1 MLRCSFALLAVA
13 CIDVSVAA
21 VAPPSSL
28 LADADVDGLSDFE
41 EAGLG
46 SDPAVADTD
55 DDGLGDG
62 VEAALGTDPT
72 LVDTDGDGVV
82 DGDEVEQYRD
92 PLDGASMLAPGG
104 WSWIGARASSD
115 GC

>member
-21 VAPPSSL
+21 VAPPSAAL
-28 LADADVDGLSDFE
+28 EDADGDGLSDFE

-55 DDGLGDG
+55 ADRLGDG

-72 LVDTDGDGVV
+72 RVDTDGDGVA
-82 DGDEVEQYRD
+82 DGEELELYRD
-92 PLDGASMLAPGG
+92 PLEAASVLAPGG
-104 WSWIGARASSD
+104 WPWVYERAPSD